1 MTGPGPGGW
10 GSAAVAFG
18 GLTAPWQLVEPMPLE
33 VVFTRAERLRS
44 GAGRTVR
51 HWAGR
56 LAAKHAV
63 LRLLGEAVTPEHLG
77 AVEVLPRP
85 TPLCERTT
93 ACLHGHPPGVR
104 LTGALGDREAGGTR
118 IRVSVSHTADLAFA
132 VALAAARLPEDHD
145 LGAVSTWT

>member
-1 MTGPGPGGW
+1 MNGW

-18 GLTAPWQLVEPMPLE
+18 GLTAPWQLVDPMPLE
-33 VVFTRAERLRS
+33 AVFTRAERLRS
-44 GAGRTVR
+44 GAGRTLQ

-63 LRLLGEAVTPEHLG
+63 LRLLEEPATPANLG

-85 TPLCERTT
+85 TPLCHRTA
-93 ACLHGHPPGVR
+93 ACLHGHPPAVR
-104 LTGALGDREAGGTR
+104 LTGALDGREAGGTR

-132 VALAAARLPEDHD
+132 VALSAARLPEDHD
-145 LGAVSTWT
+145 LEAVSAWT

>member
-1 MTGPGPGGW
+1 MSGW
-10 GSAAVAFG
+10 GGASVAFG
-18 GLTAPWQLVEPMPLE
+18 GLTAPWQLVDPMPLE
-33 VVFTRAERLRS
+33 AVFTRAERLRS
-44 GAGRTVR
+44 GAGRTLQ

-63 LRLLGEAVTPEHLG
+63 LRLLGEPATPANLG

-85 TPLCERTT
+85 TPLCHRTA

-104 LTGALGDREAGGTR
+104 LTGVLGGREAGGGEAGGAR

-132 VALAAARLPEDHD
+132 VALSSARLPEDHD
-145 LGAVSTWT
+145 LEAVSAWT